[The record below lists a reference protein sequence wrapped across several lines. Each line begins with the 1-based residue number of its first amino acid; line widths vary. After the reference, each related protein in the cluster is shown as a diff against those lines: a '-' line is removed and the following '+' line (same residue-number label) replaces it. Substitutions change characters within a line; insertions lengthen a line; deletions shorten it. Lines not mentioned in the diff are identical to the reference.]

1 MRYRSPMARLS
12 GSAKIL
18 LSLKSS
24 DISLMICLINKLDSG
39 VKKKTDEFDKIFIF
53 NQRILL
59 TRMLIKGLF
68 NG

>member
-1 MRYRSPMARLS
+1 MARPS

-18 LSLKSS
+18 LSLRSS
-24 DISLMICLINKLDSG
+24 DVSLMICLINKLDSR
-39 VKKKTDEFDKIFIF
+39 VKKKSDEFKKIFIF

-59 TRMLIKGLF
+59 NRMFMKGLL

>member
-1 MRYRSPMARLS
+1 MARPS

-24 DISLMICLINKLDSG
+24 DVTLMVCLITKLDSG
-39 VKKKTDEFDKIFIF
+39 VKNKTDEFQKIFIF
-53 NQRILL
+53 NRRILV
-59 TRMLIKGLF
+59 TRMLMKGLF

>member
-1 MRYRSPMARLS
+1 MARPS

-24 DISLMICLINKLDSG
+24 DVSLMICLINKLDSR
-39 VKKKTDEFDKIFIF
+39 VKKKSDEFKKIFIF
-53 NQRILL
+53 NKRILL
-59 TRMLIKGLF
+59 IGMLMKGLF

>member
-1 MRYRSPMARLS
+1 MARPS

-18 LSLKSS
+18 LSLRSS
-24 DISLMICLINKLDSG
+24 DVSLMICLINKLDSR
-39 VKKKTDEFDKIFIF
+39 VKKKTDEFNKIFIF

-59 TRMLIKGLF
+59 SRMLMKGLL